1 MTDKVCIT
9 HPIIVWVIEV
19 IVTDDKVSQVDCAK
33 DILETEDEE
42 ERGYCNV
49 R

>member
-1 MTDKVCIT
+1 MCTT
-9 HPIIVWVIEV
+9 YPIIVWVIEV
-19 IVTDDKVSQVDCAK
+19 IVTDDEVSQVDGAK

-42 ERGYCNV
+42 EKGYCNV